1 MLPWLGADMTLVG
14 SNTDG
19 KPVGQIALD
28 KAECDDRMRVVA
40 FATGNAS
47 GQSDYYDGLAPKIA
61 NSCAANDDL
70 GFPLGDPREASIRAA
85 IDFLAGNA
93 CPTRIADASAR
104 TASRDRRFAVA
115 APPTML
121 VPDRPSAAQRELPGL
136 F

>member
-1 MLPWLGADMTLVG
+1 MRISDWSSDVCSSDL
-14 SNTDG
+14 G

-70 GFPLGDPREASIRAA
+70 GFPLGDPREASVRAA

-93 CPTRIADASAR
+93 CTTRIADASAR
-104 TASRDRRFAVA
+104 TASREERKSTR
-115 APPTML
+115 L
-121 VPDRPSAAQRELPGL
+121 NSSH
-136 F
+136 